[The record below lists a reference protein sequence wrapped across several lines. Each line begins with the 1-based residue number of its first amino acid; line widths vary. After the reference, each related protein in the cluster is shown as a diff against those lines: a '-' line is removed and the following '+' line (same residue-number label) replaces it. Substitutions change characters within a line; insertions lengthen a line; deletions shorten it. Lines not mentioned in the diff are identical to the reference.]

1 MIAIIGAGPAGL
13 AAAKVAAKSG
23 ADVVVLDSAPRP
35 GGQYWRHRDVVEGYK
50 SHRAGDYFDS
60 VIASKSVTYI
70 HGAQV
75 WSAVRHKGSITLNY
89 LHEGSEK
96 TITVEKLIL
105 ATGAYDRSIPFT
117 GWELPGSMTP
127 GAAQALLKGHGV
139 IAGKKIL
146 VSGTGPFL
154 LPVAVGLAEAGAD
167 VLGIVEA
174 HSPLRWLRS
183 PLALILNPDGT
194 FSDADRAL
202 RRGFSWGPQQADGM
216 SQGKLCA
223 TPALRA
229 ELDALFAKLA
239 APGVCNPSDQSP
251 IVEGEPTA
259 EQADADHRTVGQRQ
273 HDALSAI
280 ARSLLGDP
288 KLGQHNGLPVT
299 VIISAS
305 LQDLQSKAGVAV
317 TGGGTLVPMA
327 DVIRMASH
335 SYHYLTVF
343 DEVSGRTLWLGRTKR
358 IATADQRIVLH
369 GRDRGCSHPGCTVP
383 GYGCQVHHA
392 EKDWADGGKTDV
404 DDLGFACGPH
414 NRLVKRGGW
423 RTRKRRDGS
432 TEWLPPA
439 QLPLIGGVNRFHHAD
454 KLARRLRQ

>member
-1 MIAIIGAGPAGL
+1 MRSDTISRSIEQMDAALDGLFELDLDAFPAADLVRLAGRCETLARRQAVLSGDLAVQIQRREISELGGAPQKVLADWVRITPAQARRRATLAEPL
-13 AAAKVAAKSG
+13 AARTSLTGEPLPPLQPTTAG
-23 ADVVVLDSAPRP
+23 A
-35 GGQYWRHRDVVEGYK
+35 W
-50 SHRAGDYFDS
+50 RAGELDVDHVR
-60 VIASKSVTYI
+60 VIQRFLADLPIAVSRDERE
-70 HGAQV
+70 GAE
-75 WSAVRHKGSITLNY
+75 S
-89 LHEGSEK
+89 
-96 TITVEKLIL
+96 
-105 ATGAYDRSIPFT
+105 F
-117 GWELPGSMTP
+117 
-127 GAAQALLKGHGV
+127 
-139 IAGKKIL
+139 
-146 VSGTGPFL
+146 
-154 LPVAVGLAEAGAD
+154 LAEHAR
-167 VLGIVEA
+167 E
-174 HSPLRWLRS
+174 LRPDQLAKLAEQ
-183 PLALILNPDGT
+183 LALILNPDGT

-439 QLPLIGGVNRFHHAD
+439 QLPLVGGVNRFHHAD